1 MRKLLV
7 INADDFGYSVVRNK
21 GMVECFQEGAI
32 SGVTMMVNGVAA
44 EDGARRAKEVGMPTG
59 MHLNIT
65 EGNPVGKMCTT
76 LTDDKGHFLGNFGF
90 TEALANG
97 TINLKEV
104 ECEMQSQLDLFE
116 TLMGQ
121 KPSHVDGHQHAH
133 LLPGICKIF
142 GSVMKENGVRST
154 RCPYED
160 LEPGHVYS
168 WAADAVKD
176 LDSFFKTVVEQAAQ
190 AKIVMK
196 ENNIWATDKFVGL
209 QTMGSDMTIERLQ
222 RQITRAF
229 SSVENDVITCELMVH
244 PGYKTGLEGG
254 CGDGPDDFSRSP
266 EREHEMSVLRGKD
279 MLEFYCSQGIEVV
292 SFEQCCNI
300 NA

>member
-21 GMVECFQEGAI
+21 GIVECFQEGAI
-32 SGVTMMVNGVAA
+32 SGVTLMVNGVAA

-65 EGNPVGKMCTT
+65 EGNPIGKMSKT
-76 LTDDKGHFLGNFGF
+76 LTDDKGKFLGNFGF
-90 TEALANG
+90 REALANG
-97 TINLKEV
+97 KIDLEEV
-104 ECEMQSQLDLFE
+104 KCEMKSQVDLFE
-116 TLMGQ
+116 SLMGQ

-133 LLPGICKIF
+133 LLPGICEIF
-142 GSVMKENGVRST
+142 GSVMKEHGVRST

-176 LDSFFKTVVEQAAQ
+176 LDSFFKEVVQQAAN
-190 AKIVMK
+190 AKVVMK
-196 ENNIWATDKFVGL
+196 ENNIWATERFLGL
-209 QTMGSDMTIERLQ
+209 QTMGSDMTVERLQ
-222 RQITRAF
+222 RQITKAF
-229 SSVENDVITCELMVH
+229 NSTGNDVITCELMVH
-244 PGYKTGLEGG
+244 PGYKTGMEGG

-266 EREHEMSVLRGKD
+266 QREHEMSILRCKD
-279 MLEFYCSQGIEVV
+279 MLEFYRTQGIEIV
-292 SFEQCCNI
+292 SFEQCFSP
-300 NA
+300 